1 MFMTAVI
8 HWLANFSAH
17 GLFVTDDELNICFY
31 NDWFEKQ
38 AGKGE
43 KDLTAGN
50 LLEIFPELIARGF
63 DRYYRNALNGQSRI
77 LSHRFHK
84 YLIQMPPP
92 FVTPDITQMQQ
103 RARISPLVDGETVIG
118 TITVIED
125 VTERVAREMQ
135 LNLQIAERERLL
147 ANERIAR
154 QLAEENTQLKDS
166 NESLRLESREIS
178 ESEKARGRLLH
189 QIISA
194 QEEERKR
201 ISRNIHDHL
210 GQQLTALCL
219 ILSALK
225 KQSGSAQLDKAYSI
239 AQKLDAEIDF
249 LAWEIRPSV
258 LDDLGLVNALKN
270 SVQEWSRYL
279 KIPVEFHTTGLK
291 GKRLS
296 PDIEIN
302 LYRIAHEAINNASK
316 HAKANHIDV
325 LLESQNQSVVLII
338 EDDGVGFELSE
349 NEKLDGKC
357 LGLLG
362 IKERALL
369 VGGTAEIES
378 SLNNGTTIY
387 VRITN
392 RNL

>member
-1 MFMTAVI
+1 MTAVI
-8 HWLANFSAH
+8 HWLANFSAQ
-17 GLFVTDDELNICFY
+17 GLFVTDDELNIRFY

-38 AGKGE
+38 SGKGE

-50 LLEIFPELIARGF
+50 LLEIFPELFARGF

-103 RARISPLVDGETVIG
+103 SARISPLFDGDRVIG

-239 AQKLDAEIDF
+239 AQKIDAEIDF

-258 LDDLGLVNALKN
+258 LDDLGLVNALEN

-316 HAKANHIDV
+316 HAKATHIDV